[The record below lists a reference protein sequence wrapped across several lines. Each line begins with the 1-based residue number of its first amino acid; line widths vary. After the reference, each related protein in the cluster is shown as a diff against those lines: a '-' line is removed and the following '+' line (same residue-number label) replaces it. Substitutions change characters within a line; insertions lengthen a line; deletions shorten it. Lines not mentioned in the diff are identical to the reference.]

1 MKLEPLTLED
11 MEQIRIWRHAFSET
25 LRTPYMLTREM
36 QEDYYRNTICNRE
49 SKTRYW
55 ALVEDSHE
63 EDVSTVYQP
72 QAVWAHGGRRLCG
85 YGGIENISWENS
97 NGEMSLLIDPARHG
111 KGLGGEAVEL
121 FLAQAFN
128 FLNLHA
134 VHGECY
140 GCGPYKFWEK
150 QVEKYKGESTWLPL
164 RKYHAG
170 AYWPSYY
177 FTFERLGYEH
187 HMRNPG

>member
-111 KGLGGEAVEL
+111 KGLGEQAVAL
-121 FLAQAFN
+121 FLGKAFN
-128 FLNLHA
+128 HLNLA
-134 VHGECY
+134 TVYGECY
-140 GCGPYKFWEK
+140 TCGPWMFWEK
-150 QVEKYKGESTWLPL
+150 QVHRFDGTSTVLPKRKYWKGE
-164 RKYHAG
+164 YYG
-170 AYWPSYY
+170 SYY
-177 FTFERLGYEH
+177 FTFDKETYA
-187 HMRNPG
+187 